1 MIPEP
6 QKRKLVELGF
16 IVVVPNYRLGPGI
29 SLYEGP
35 LQDAK
40 DAYTWCQTKLS
51 QLLPDGVSVDP
62 TRMVAIGY
70 SAGATL
76 ALMLVRNNPQH
87 HPYFRK
93 ELTFS

>member
-1 MIPEP
+1 MIPEA

-16 IVVVPNYRLGPGI
+16 IVVVPNYRLAPSI

-40 DAYTWCQTKLS
+40 DAYAWCHTELS
-51 QLLPDGVSVDP
+51 ALLPDGVSVDP
-62 TRMVAIGY
+62 TRMVSIGY

-76 ALMLVRNNPQH
+76 ALMMVSEPLQAAPFRSVLVGN
-87 HPYFRK
+87 
-93 ELTFS
+93 